1 MIRFAIT
8 MQCVAESP
16 PHLGG
21 RRAHSDVPAG
31 YTGPC
36 SLHYELYGR
45 RQLDCF
51 ATYQQAL
58 TAATMAVFC
67 DKHPYQKV
75 VIRPGAQAN
84 AALYPD
90 ATRWRQAQR
99 FVSSS
104 ASI

>member
-1 MIRFAIT
+1 MIRFPII

-16 PHLGG
+16 SHLGD
-21 RRAHSDVPAG
+21 RRALSDVPAG
-31 YTGPC
+31 YAGPC

-45 RQLDCF
+45 RHLDCF

-58 TAATMAVFC
+58 TAAEMAVFC

-90 ATRWRQAQR
+90 ATRWRQAQSR
-99 FVSSS
+99 VSNS